1 VMQDLQEQVAFLES
15 VYNAHVASSSLDK
28 WDARLDKLAASTQF
42 YLHQNN
48 LLLDALRRRAAMNES
63 LLRMMVHVFH
73 TSFIRLTLSLQPR
86 LTDMP
91 SLLYDDQF
99 IQSHLDELK
108 STLLTSSDYCSFP
121 SVANTSSDSTDG
133 WKSATAATKS
143 SVQYK
148 STKVCRHIAA
158 PAVDLWLQMWTMYAN
173 VQAISKMGKTVTSA
187 RLVRLVDLD
196 TVLFEVTMAEQPRV
210 VLLHRFHTGS
220 AFYFA
225 RVVCDKAAIGLGRP
239 HVYHMNLLEL
249 EDQPRRGDVSVMSKG
264 VVSLDVVGPAHAHA
278 VLAQNVFQLCTYER
292 HFPHDA
298 NEVRSG
304 TSSTGQV

>member
-1 VMQDLQEQVAFLES
+1 MQDLQEQVVFLES
-15 VYNAHVASSSLDK
+15 VYNAHVASSSLNK
-28 WDARLDKLAASTQF
+28 RDARLDRLTVSTQF

-48 LLLDALRRRAAMNES
+48 LLLDALRRRTAMNES

-73 TSFIRLTLSLQPR
+73 TSCIRLTLLLQPR
-86 LTDMP
+86 LMDMP

-99 IQSHLDELK
+99 IQSHLDEPK
-108 STLLTSSDYCSFP
+108 STLLTSSDYLC
-121 SVANTSSDSTDG
+121 
-133 WKSATAATKS
+133 
-143 SVQYK
+143 
-148 STKVCRHIAA
+148 CHIAV

-196 TVLFEVTMAEQPRV
+196 TFLFEVTMAEQPRV

-220 AFYFA
+220 TFYFA
-225 RVVCDKAAIGLGRP
+225 RVVCDKAAIGLGHP
-239 HVYHMNLLEL
+239 LVYHMNLLEL

-278 VLAQNVFQLCTYER
+278 HAVLAQNVFPPRCK
-292 HFPHDA
+292 
-298 NEVRSG
+298 RS
-304 TSSTGQV
+304 TIWY

>member
-1 VMQDLQEQVAFLES
+1 MQDLQEQVAFLES

-28 WDARLDKLAASTQF
+28 WDARLDRLAASTQF

-108 STLLTSSDYCSFP
+108 STLLTSSDYRSFP

>member
-1 VMQDLQEQVAFLES
+1 MQDLQEQVAFLES

-28 WDARLDKLAASTQF
+28 WDARLDRLAASTQF

-73 TSFIRLTLSLQPR
+73 TSCIRLTLSLQPR

-108 STLLTSSDYCSFP
+108 STLLTSSDYRSFP